1 MHPSDSRTMH
11 HQHVEETQLES
22 GLYSGRSSAPQT
34 EACRWDFEVIIVS
47 SLGEFPFE
55 HRPSMGNRF
64 AAVKLRLVNQGKIPI
79 STSRRLWELTA
90 NGHRYPAHDGTYD
103 MSIDYDEREVRQG
116 DDTTTGLVFEVP
128 SDAKEFGLEYVGIG
142 AYVLERDKSL
152 FQHNKK

>member
-1 MHPSDSRTMH
+1 MDPSESRTMH
-11 HQHVEETQLES
+11 HQPVEEIQLES
-22 GLYSGRSSAPQT
+22 GLYSGRSSAPQA
-34 EACRWDFEVIIVS
+34 EACRWDFEVDILS

-64 AAVKLRLVNQGKIPI
+64 AVVRLRLFNRGKIPI

-90 NGHRYPAHDGTYD
+90 SGRRYPAHVGTYD
-103 MSIDYDEREVRQG
+103 MSIDYEEKEVRQG

-128 SDAKEFGLEYVGIG
+128 SDAEEFGLEYVGIG

-152 FQHNKK
+152 FQHDTK